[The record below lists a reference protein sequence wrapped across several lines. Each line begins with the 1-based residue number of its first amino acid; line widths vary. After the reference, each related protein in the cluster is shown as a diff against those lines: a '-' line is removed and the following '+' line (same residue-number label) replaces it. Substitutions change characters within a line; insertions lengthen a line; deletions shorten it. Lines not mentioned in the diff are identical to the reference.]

1 MKKRMLSLTLALV
14 MALSLLPAAAFA
26 AGGDFTVE
34 NGVLTEY
41 TGSGGDVVIPE
52 GVTEIG
58 DGAFE
63 NCAGLTGVTIPEG
76 VTAIGER
83 AFAGCI
89 GLTGVILPDG
99 LIRLGEGVFM
109 NCTGLTD
116 VSFPNRL
123 NWVIASNMF
132 KGCTGLT
139 SVTIPAGVSWIME
152 GGFEGCTGLTSVY
165 ISRSMYNVGSPF
177 SDGSGG
183 AFPGCTG
190 ITDVYYEGS
199 EDQWNKMVRISGD
212 NGALTSAAIH
222 YNTPMPQRPWSNTA
236 HPTNDTLKVDGEV
249 KEVTVYK
256 IYDANYFLVWDV
268 AMLLNGT
275 PAQFSH
281 AYDGTLQADTLTN
294 GEPYVPVGYEL
305 MGAAS
310 GSAEAVKG
318 SIDVY
323 INREKVNFACYEI
336 GGLKFFQIR
345 ALGQALGFNVGWT
358 QGEGMYIE
366 SDKPYDPNN

>member
-1 MKKRMLSLTLALV
+1 MKKRMLPLILALV
-14 MALSLLPAAAFA
+14 MALSLLSSVAFA
-26 AGGDFTVE
+26 ADGDFTVE
-34 NGVLTEY
+34 NGVLIEY

-58 DGAFE
+58 DSAFE
-63 NCAGLTGVTIPEG
+63 NCTGLTRVTIPEG
-76 VTAIGER
+76 VTVIGKR
-83 AFAGCI
+83 VFAGCTD
-89 GLTGVILPDG
+89 LTSVTLPDG
-99 LIRLGEGVFM
+99 LGKCGEGVFM
-109 NCTGLTD
+109 DCTGLTE
-116 VSFPNRL
+116 VSFPNRM
-123 NWVIASNMF
+123 NGVIPTGMF

-139 SVTIPAGVSWIME
+139 SVTIPAGVGWIMT
-152 GGFEGCTGLTSVY
+152 GGFEGCTSLTSVY
-165 ISRSMYNVGSPF
+165 ISRSMYNIGSPF

-183 AFPGCTG
+183 AFSGCTS

-212 NGALTSAAIH
+212 NGALASAAIH
-222 YNTPMPQRPWSNTA
+222 YNTPMPQRPWANTA
-236 HPTNDTLKVDGEV
+236 LPTNDTLKVDGEV
-249 KEVTVYK
+249 KEAMVYK
-256 IYDANYFLVWDV
+256 IYDANYFLIWDV

-275 PAQFSH
+275 PAQFNLTC
-281 AYDGTLQADTLTN
+281 DVVDTVTP

-318 SIDVY
+318 SIHVY
-323 INREKVNFACYEI
+323 INGEKVNFACYEI
-336 GGLKFFQIR
+336 GGLKFFRIR
-345 ALGQALGFNVGWT
+345 DLGQALGFNVGWT

>member
-1 MKKRMLSLTLALV
+1 MKKRMLSLTLVLV
-14 MALSLLPAAAFA
+14 MALSPLPSVAFA
-26 AGGDFTVE
+26 ADGDFTVE
-34 NGVLTEY
+34 NGVLIEY

-63 NCAGLTGVTIPEG
+63 NCTGLTGVTIPDG

-83 AFAGCI
+83 AFAGCT
-89 GLTGVILPDG
+89 GLTGVTLPDG
-99 LIRLGEGVFM
+99 LAQFGEGVFM
-109 NCTGLTD
+109 DCTGLTE

-123 NWVIASNMF
+123 NGVIPMGMF

-139 SVTIPAGVSWIME
+139 SVTIPAGVSWIMT
-152 GGFEGCTGLTSVY
+152 GSFEGCTGLASVY
-165 ISRSMYNVGSPF
+165 ISRSMYNIGSPF

-183 AFPGCTG
+183 AFSGCMS

-212 NGALTSAAIH
+212 NGALASAAIH
-222 YNTPMPQRPWSNTA
+222 YNTPMPQRPWANTA
-236 HPTNDTLKVDGEV
+236 LPTNDTLKVDGEV

-256 IYDANYFLVWDV
+256 IYDANYFLIWDV

-275 PAQFSH
+275 PAQFSQT
-281 AYDGTLQADTLTN
+281 YDVTLYADTFTS
-294 GEPYVPVGYEL
+294 GEPYEPVGYEL

-318 SIDVY
+318 SINVY
-323 INREKVNFACYEI
+323 INGEKVNFACYEI
-336 GGLKFFQIR
+336 GGLKFFRIR
-345 ALGQALGFNVGWT
+345 DLGQALGFNVGWT